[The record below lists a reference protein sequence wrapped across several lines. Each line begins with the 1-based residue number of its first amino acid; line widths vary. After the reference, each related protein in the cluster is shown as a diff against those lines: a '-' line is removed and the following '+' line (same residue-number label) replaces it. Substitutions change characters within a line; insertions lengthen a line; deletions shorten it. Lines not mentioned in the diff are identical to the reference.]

1 MSEGDQHTHSHLN
14 SLHTYVDENEHDA
27 FTNLVGLGEQTSLNI
42 RSYKLQYVL
51 MFIFLLIVIFLTVR
65 AFSNPFPYF
74 IEYVIL
80 VTAMLALVY
89 HIVKRFM

>member
-1 MSEGDQHTHSHLN
+1 MSIHNHTHLDST
-14 SLHTYVDENEHDA
+14 HTHVNDEVHSS
-27 FTNLVGLGEQTSLNI
+27 FSNLVGLHEQASLNI
-42 RSYKLQYVL
+42 RSYKLQYAV

-80 VTAMLALVY
+80 VTAILTMVY
-89 HIVKRFM
+89 HIVNRFM